1 MVQTLFLLGRNT
13 KDDVDIEYYSLQY
26 FLRLACQGQTIAL
39 DMLHTTKECTEVT
52 SDVWEYLQ
60 DHRKD
65 FYTRNLKAFIGY
77 AYQQA
82 AKYGL
87 RGSRLGAASEVLD
100 LLKAYP
106 PEDKLHSV
114 WESLPARAHCHVEPP
129 SPNGIPQYSVCGKI
143 LQATM
148 SIGYAVS
155 ILNEFYDKY
164 GARARMA
171 EKNEGIDGKA
181 VSHAIRAAIQVKSIL
196 TDGDIVFPLKD
207 APYLLK
213 VKQGK
218 LDYSTQVAPVLE
230 ELMDEVKALSD
241 KSPLP
246 NEVDTHV
253 WDEWLIRVYETRLF
267 TGCCR
272 R

>member
-1 MVQTLFLLGRNT
+1 MKKLKDIWDELPVLSFT
-13 KDDVDIEYYSLQY
+13 KKTVCEKTG
-26 FLRLACQGQTIAL
+26 LRLYIIAGK
-39 DMLHTTKECTEVT
+39 TFQET
-52 SDVWEYLQ
+52 
-60 DHRKD
+60 
-65 FYTRNLKAFIGY
+65 AGI
-77 AYQQA
+77 
-82 AKYGL
+82 KY
-87 RGSRLGAASEVLD
+87 VLD
-100 LLKAYP
+100 
-106 PEDKLHSV
+106 
-114 WESLPARAHCHVEPP
+114 
-129 SPNGIPQYSVCGKI
+129 I
-143 LQATM
+143 LRKFEQ
-148 SIGYAVS
+148 
-155 ILNEFYDKY
+155 EY

-171 EKNEGIDGKA
+171 AKNEGIDGKA
-181 VSHAIRAAIQVKSIL
+181 LSHAIRAAIQVKSIL
-196 TDGDIVFPLKD
+196 TDGDIVFPLKE